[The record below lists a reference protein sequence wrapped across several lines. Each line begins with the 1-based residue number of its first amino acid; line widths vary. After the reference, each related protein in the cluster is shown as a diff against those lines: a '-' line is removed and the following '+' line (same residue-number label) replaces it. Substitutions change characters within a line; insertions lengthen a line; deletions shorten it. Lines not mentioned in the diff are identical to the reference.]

1 MPLDLT
7 EKDALKV
14 CIFICSST
22 GNGDTPDNGELFHR
36 FLRRESHKL
45 DDGQTSSMLS
55 HVFYTM
61 LGLGDSN
68 YSKF

>member
-1 MPLDLT
+1 M
-7 EKDALKV
+7 
-14 CIFICSST
+14 
-22 GNGDTPDNGELFHR
+22 PDNGESFHR
-36 FLRRESHKL
+36 FLRRETNKL
-45 DDGQTSSMLS
+45 DEGEISNMFS